1 MIASAVPMCKLPF
14 LLNFYDFYSQFAFCR
29 TQKFRLMRGL
39 IIFMLL
45 CSALSLPRKKN
56 TKTLLIETMD
66 EGTDDK
72 VATSLQILIRPSFK
86 AWCVQ
91 HSAVEHGTNYGSSE
105 QSEDEEEAGSGAG
118 DHDVLKPKTLSYS
131 NKGNRWWQ
139 PSGYWRVAGGG
150 LPYAKH

>member
-1 MIASAVPMCKLPF
+1 
-14 LLNFYDFYSQFAFCR
+14 
-29 TQKFRLMRGL
+29 MRVL

-56 TKTLLIETMD
+56 TKTLLIETED
-66 EGTDDK
+66 EGTDDQ
-72 VATSLQILIRPSFK
+72 VATLLKILIRPSFK
-86 AWCVQ
+86 AWCLQ
-91 HSAVEHGTNYGSSE
+91 YSAVGHGTNYGSSE
-105 QSEDEEEAGSGAG
+105 DDEDAGSGAG
-118 DHDVLKPKTLSYS
+118 DHDVLKPKTLAYS

>member
-1 MIASAVPMCKLPF
+1 
-14 LLNFYDFYSQFAFCR
+14 
-29 TQKFRLMRGL
+29 MRVL

-45 CSALSLPRKKN
+45 CSALSLPQKKN

-66 EGTDDK
+66 KKADDQ
-72 VATSLQILIRPSFK
+72 VSISLQILRPSFE

-91 HSAVEHGTNYGSSE
+91 YSAVERGTNYGSSE
-105 QSEDEEEAGSGAG
+105 DEEDTGSGAG
-118 DHDVLKPKTLSYS
+118 DHDVLKPKTLAYS

-150 LPYAKH
+150 LPFAKH